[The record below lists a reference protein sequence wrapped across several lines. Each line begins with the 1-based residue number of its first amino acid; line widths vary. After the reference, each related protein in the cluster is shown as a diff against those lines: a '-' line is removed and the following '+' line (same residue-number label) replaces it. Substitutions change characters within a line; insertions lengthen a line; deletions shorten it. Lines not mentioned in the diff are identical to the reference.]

1 MPNAGTPH
9 AWLLCA
15 WCLLLGPTRAGST
28 TPDANAKT
36 ADAASS
42 RKTKYNHSWKIGLPG
57 GSCDEVCRGHNLQ
70 CDESRF
76 PSNEA
81 QFADVVKC
89 AFTFDG
95 NVFEAPAVLSTAPR
109 SNYSLLTV
117 DTLAADGASLCA
129 WQAPQ
134 RVWGRGIYSTFARC
148 GRKANL
154 KYRRICP
161 CTGLLTADEGEP
173 AELLG
178 GGVYSYK
185 KYETYSGIAAHNLLP
200 PLVDQYERQFPDRP
214 LIMSGQKD
222 RSKKA
227 AEDLDDF
234 WFFPSSEMHSFYAG
248 VQDLAT
254 ESTTMVDQYRSHVEG
269 ATQFYQTR
277 GFVHDTCL
285 HRVPLTAEFLDTA
298 RNISGP
304 VDFTAATDL
313 DMIVVV
319 TDANGST
326 IYTWGTGPLHCLPY
340 HEGMFN
346 VYRDPLP
353 ADAQAML
360 VGPNFFTGTLIVPLP
375 KKPPVNETIAPG
387 DVIEP
392 FTTRT
397 TWGNYTALP
406 GMGRP
411 GKRVHSVT
419 TNYGAAAVLY
429 ADGTVQAFG
438 EASAGG
444 LVPAGLAPLS
454 DIVQVFASRGAFAAI
469 REDGDVVVWGSAEL
483 GGDYAAFQAGLV
495 ASNAHLG
502 DAVTVVA
509 TEASFAIL
517 ALQPGKTLQKAVE
530 ARPVFPGVVHVTGSV
545 DHGGGFYK
553 EYYTAGSVGFDACAK
568 DLIDNTRG
576 VEGAVYVSSSVAC
589 AAAAAQLQK
598 EGKAADVQPVEENVS
613 GRPHGC
619 YIDGSSGEEIVK
631 YNRLPD
637 ATVPCFWEE
646 EEREGFSG
654 RYGWNWYR
662 EDFVSNL
669 AECRAACC
677 TDTLC
682 GAATLV
688 EDALP
693 QNLTTCRRYRQGKYE
708 VIATATET
716 ETATFTTPSVTLTTT
731 ATATESVYGTTP
743 TLTLHPSRTR
753 TLRTPTVSPTLNK
766 TEADVNVTVA
776 PTATLTAPLPP
787 AFVPNPVYTSFAK
800 VPNLRRVCHKTDK
813 LRTSLH
819 LVGNTDDYGF
829 SSVYASRRGFMALRS
844 SPRAPSQLL
853 QWPYSGA
860 SDTPVLPAY
869 SKLAAVPQVYSMEEA
884 FVVVNKKD
892 PANPGAPTDVSTLYS
907 AGADGSFY
915 INKMT
920 RPATVSRSA
929 GVKQMAFTNS
939 SAAVLWSDGNVDAWQ
954 VKPLALELFVSFEDA
969 ACHWQSLPDP
979 KGNWTLHGGMTPLAC
994 AQRCLETP
1002 GCTGFEY
1009 PRNGAYCAPWLHGA
1023 CSQTF
1028 QPADLSYRPI
1038 TVMASPNSYLYILKE
1053 FMLQLQTKD
1062 FAALNFTMIGIGN
1075 CLSLG
1080 KRYPPFYS
1088 FGKSTLQACRDA
1100 CLADKECAGFEHDDS
1115 DGRTCTLMREL
1126 VDATKPAV
1134 AGKMPYCYQRNNESF
1149 VPHNSYSQMEGFTVG
1164 NSTVDA
1170 PVTANDTVEIPR
1182 DNPANW
1188 WEGNSRLGI
1197 NAAFA
1202 DYPEL
1207 YNMIV
1212 PCLSDPELAGDDD
1225 ECAWLAITTV
1235 LDSDPLY
1242 DPKTI
1247 EAKVL
1252 CGIDPNSTAPPS
1264 ERRGLNADLVGRQ
1277 ETKLCDAQEGDEAH
1291 KRGTLLEPRFGI
1303 VKGSVGIS
1311 ASKQKTQAFVRI
1323 QEILRTN
1330 PGWIRNNCGVLVFS
1344 NARCGRQVPAG
1355 RTKLYTSDA
1364 WWQVTEDYTCPLKN
1378 LEPAVDYTMMHA
1390 DDGIVTALEC
1400 AAQCALLLRPHD
1412 TPCTSFVFP
1421 YVQAGDGDRCLL
1433 LHPPVDSSVCREP
1446 LSATNLK
1453 GYVRTSESRW
1463 YVLQNSDDAWHL
1475 TRPLVHKSANVKP
1488 LKPRYFG
1495 TTREEGLAKLGVETH
1510 HAALFK
1516 ALGPY
1521 KLAPLQNQTEYAL
1534 ERIESG
1540 NTLFAALVVN
1550 KTMKAQAGASD
1561 FLSYRSLVIPG
1572 DRSTANQLNEYE
1584 RTQPLSQGVN
1594 AYLDYV
1600 GEATFPKAGVGRV
1613 LMGLVS
1619 VSALR
1624 YGLDHDECNSNPC
1637 AASTVGSKQTT
1648 EEAVHCLDKNAASW
1662 SNNNYV
1668 CVCRF
1673 AVGEVQAGPAVCEP
1687 PVVIGLLYA
1696 IPLVCLVVA
1705 ALVQMVILMK
1715 KSNFRKEKERAYSR
1729 SLKQLYSLH
1738 ATEDERQALNDMLD
1752 NNPGNEL
1759 ALLRVIVPQF
1769 HVRMCEA
1776 RVFLLW
1782 QRRIEQMPLWQSL
1795 CNDLAKR
1802 VQEMIFGLD
1811 VLQRTATRP
1820 VCLRSALAYSFPP
1833 ASLLHTHTHAG
1844 HTVRFHG
1851 TPCHHHQTTSGP
1863 RRERGCRRGCSS
1875 SSQQQQQPRRSLFVA
1890 SVVFGPR
1897 HAPCTEL

>member
-1 MPNAGTPH
+1 MPHAGTPH

-15 WCLLLGPTRAGST
+15 WCLLLGPARAGST
-28 TPDANAKT
+28 TPAAPDAKT
-36 ADAASS
+36 AAADTSS
-42 RKTKYNHSWKIGLPG
+42 RKTRYEETWEIGAPG
-57 GSCDEVCRGHNLQ
+57 ASCDDVCRGHSRQ
-70 CDESRF
+70 CDEGRF
-76 PSNEA
+76 PSNEE
-81 QFADVVKC
+81 QFNANVTC
-89 AFTFDG
+89 GFTFDG
-95 NVFEAPAVLSTAPR
+95 NVFEAPAVLSTTQSADSP
-109 SNYSLLTV
+109 LTV
-117 DTLAADGASLCA
+117 QDLKADGKSLCA

-148 GRKANL
+148 GRKASL

-161 CTGLLTADEGEP
+161 CAGLLTDDDGGD

-185 KYETYSGIAAHNLLP
+185 KYETYSGVAARNLLP

-214 LIMSGQKD
+214 LIMSGQQD
-222 RSKKA
+222 RSKKS

-313 DMIVVV
+313 EMIVVV

-326 IYTWGTGPLHCLPY
+326 IHTWGTGPLHCLPY
-340 HEGMFN
+340 QEGVFP
-346 VYRDPLP
+346 VFRAPL
-353 ADAQAML
+353 AAYEQAML
-360 VGPNFFTGTLIVPLP
+360 VGPNFRTGTLIVPLP
-375 KKPPVNETIAPG
+375 QAPKVNETIAPG
-387 DVIEP
+387 DVVEP
-392 FTTRT
+392 FTQRT

-429 ADGTVQAFG
+429 ADGTVEAFG

-444 LVPAGLAPLS
+444 QVPAGLAPLS
-454 DIVQVFASRGAFAAI
+454 SIVQVFASRGAFAAV

-483 GGDYAAFQAGLV
+483 GGDYEAFQAGLV

-517 ALQPGKTLQKAVE
+517 ALQPGKTLEKAAE

-568 DLIDNTRG
+568 DLDDNTRG

-598 EGKAADVQPVEENVS
+598 EGKVVNVQPVEENVA
-613 GRPHGC
+613 GRPQGC
-619 YIDGSSGEEIVK
+619 YVDGGGSADAVVR

-646 EEREGFSG
+646 EERGGFSG

-677 TDTLC
+677 ADTLC

-693 QNLTTCRRYRQGKYE
+693 RNLTTCRRYRQGTYE
-708 VIATATET
+708 VIATATAT
-716 ETATFTTPSVTLTTT
+716 ETATFTTPSVSLTTT
-731 ATATESVYGTTP
+731 ATDTESLYGMGATP
-743 TLTLHPSRTR
+743 TLTLHSTPTP
-753 TLRTPTVSPTLNK
+753 TLRTPTVSPTLNGPVND
-766 TEADVNVTVA
+766 TGADVNETVV

-869 SKLAAVPQVYSMEEA
+869 SKLQAVPQVYSMEEA
-884 FVVVNKKD
+884 FVVVNTNTAVV
-892 PANPGAPTDVSTLYS
+892 PPSTDVSTLFS

-920 RPATVSRSA
+920 PPATVTHSDR
-929 GVKQMAFTNS
+929 VKQMAFTNS
-939 SAAVLWSDGNVDAWQ
+939 SAAVLWADGNVDAWQ
-954 VKPLALELFVSFEDA
+954 VKPLALELFVEFKEV
-969 ACHWQSLPDP
+969 ACHWLTPPDP
-979 KGNWTLHGGMTPLAC
+979 KGNWTLHGRMTRLAC

-1002 GCTGFEY
+1002 ACTGFEY
-1009 PRNGAYCAPWLHGA
+1009 PKDGAYCAPWLNGA

-1028 QPADLSYRPI
+1028 QPADQTFRPV
-1038 TVMASPNSYLYILKE
+1038 TVLHSRDSDLYILQE
-1053 FMLQLQTKD
+1053 LVLQLQTKD
-1062 FAALNFTMIGIGN
+1062 FAALNFTMIGVGN
-1075 CLSLG
+1075 CMSLG

-1100 CLADKECAGFEHDDS
+1100 CLADAECTGFEHDEA
-1115 DGRTCTLMREL
+1115 DGRTCTLMREI
-1126 VDATKPAV
+1126 VDATKPAA

-1149 VPHNSYSQMEGFTVG
+1149 LPHNSYSQMEGFTAG

-1170 PVTANDTVEIPR
+1170 PVTANDTVEVSR

-1188 WEGNSRLGI
+1188 WEGNSRLGL
-1197 NAAFA
+1197 NAAFS

-1212 PCLSDPELAGDDD
+1212 PCLSDPELTHDDE
-1225 ECAWLAITTV
+1225 ECAWLSITTV
-1235 LDSDPLY
+1235 LDSDPAY
-1242 DPKTI
+1242 DPKKI

-1264 ERRGLNADLVGRQ
+1264 ERRGLNADLIGRQ
-1277 ETKLCDAQEGDEAH
+1277 NTHLCPPQEGDEAH
-1291 KRGTLLEPRFGI
+1291 KRGTLLEPRMAI
-1303 VKGSVGIS
+1303 VKGLVGRSVDGG
-1311 ASKQKTQAFVRI
+1311 KTQAFARI

-1330 PGWIRNNCGVLVFS
+1330 PGWIRNNCGVLLFS
-1344 NARCGRQVPAG
+1344 NSRCGQQVPADL
-1355 RTKLYTSDA
+1355 TKWYTSNA

-1378 LEPAVDYTMMHA
+1378 LEPVVDYTMMPA
-1390 DDGIVTALEC
+1390 DGGITTAMEC
-1400 AAQCALLLRPHD
+1400 AAQCALLRPNKAL
-1412 TPCTSFVFP
+1412 CTSFVFP
-1421 YVQAGDGDRCLL
+1421 YVQAGDDDRCLL
-1433 LHPPVDSSVCREP
+1433 LHDSVCRNP

-1453 GYVRTSESRW
+1453 GYVRATAGKW
-1463 YVLQNSDDAWHL
+1463 YILQNNELA
-1475 TRPLVHKSANVKP
+1475 RPAIDVRMQP
-1488 LKPRYFG
+1488 LYFG
-1495 TTREEGLAKLGVETH
+1495 ATREEGLAKLDMETH

-1516 ALGPY
+1516 ALAPY
-1521 KLAPLQNQTEYAL
+1521 KLAPLQNGTEYRL

-1540 NTLFAALVVN
+1540 NTLFAAVVVN
-1550 KTMKAQAGASD
+1550 KTMEAQMEAQKGSSN
-1561 FLSYRSLVIPG
+1561 FLSHRSLVIPG

-1584 RTQPLSQGVN
+1584 RTQPLSKGVN

-1648 EEAVHCLDKNAASW
+1648 EEAVHCIDKNAASW

-1673 AVGEVQAGPAVCEP
+1673 AVGEVLAGPAVCEP
-1687 PVVIGLLYA
+1687 PVVVGLLYA

-1820 VCLRSALAYSFPP
+1820 ATPFGFLVRRAITTNQRRGQGEKEEAAAAPLSSSNNNPVEAYSSRLWSSDLGLPLVP
-1833 ASLLHTHTHAG
+1833 NSEHT
-1844 HTVRFHG
+1844 R
-1851 TPCHHHQTTSGP
+1851 
-1863 RRERGCRRGCSS
+1863 
-1875 SSQQQQQPRRSLFVA
+1875 
-1890 SVVFGPR
+1890 VV
-1897 HAPCTEL
+1897 C